1 MGVPLNL
8 WSAKLGCLK
17 LPQGSVQIVW
27 VKGNR
32 ARDCRC
38 SMSRFHLACFE
49 KPYASCV
56 FYECPLLRMLLQG
69 SGACKGCCNNDP
81 HMDTKNQPEHHDCC
95 RNINVPF
102 SCLQYRSACHLQF
115 GPSFRG
121 RVNIITISRSS

>member
-49 KPYASCV
+49 KPSASWV
-56 FYECPLLRMLLQG
+56 FYECPLLRMFLQG
-69 SGACKGCCNNDP
+69 SGACKEVVAITTLIWTLRTNL
-81 HMDTKNQPEHHDCC
+81 
-95 RNINVPF
+95 NIMTVVGT
-102 SCLQYRSACHLQF
+102 SMSHSHACSIGVLAICSLDLAF
-115 GPSFRG
+115 GA
-121 RVNIITISRSS
+121 V